1 MSDNYLGTYAGIWSR
16 LAAHVIDW
24 TIVSVALFPVILV
37 IHTSFPSLLE
47 VKVPFDVFV
56 ARERVETGADGN
68 EVIERESFLGLFENV
83 YRTTTFV
90 NEKGRQEERRE
101 LINPQSRV
109 VLKKTRS
116 SYIEVIVL
124 MLYWIVLEAS
134 AWQASIG
141 KRLMSIRV
149 VDLNGQRVT
158 LARSAARNL
167 LKFVSVLTFGIGFI
181 IIAFTRREQGLHD
194 ILARALVVRGRNT
207 RPDIS

>member
-1 MSDNYLGTYAGIWSR
+1 
-16 LAAHVIDW
+16 
-24 TIVSVALFPVILV
+24 
-37 IHTSFPSLLE
+37 LE

-90 NEKGRQEERRE
+90 NEKGRQEEQRE
-101 LINPQSRV
+101 LIDPQSRV

-116 SYIEVIVL
+116 SYIEAIVL
-124 MLYWIVLEAS
+124 LLYWIVFEAS
-134 AWQASIG
+134 AWQASVG

-149 VDLNGQRVT
+149 VDLNGQRIT

>member
-56 ARERVETGADGN
+56 ARERVETGVDGN

-101 LINPQSRV
+101 LIDPQPTQALSLLAASLILKLELKGFLLSGARLVLDSLSRQSHFLV
-109 VLKKTRS
+109 AYIERVRRPISPQISARS
-116 SYIEVIVL
+116 S
-124 MLYWIVLEAS
+124 
-134 AWQASIG
+134 
-141 KRLMSIRV
+141 
-149 VDLNGQRVT
+149 
-158 LARSAARNL
+158 
-167 LKFVSVLTFGIGFI
+167 
-181 IIAFTRREQGLHD
+181 
-194 ILARALVVRGRNT
+194 
-207 RPDIS
+207 PIS